1 MGTYRPI
8 LILDSHG
15 LNTRLNSLRLLFTS
29 QPSITDNFRNHAVQS
44 RGTVLPAGHHRLD
57 PVMGVCSKN
66 NEALVFLASL
76 FHPRNWFALDLF

>member
-1 MGTYRPI
+1 MF
-8 LILDSHG
+8 LDSHG
-15 LNTRLNSLRLLFTS
+15 SNTRLNILRLLLVN
-29 QPSITDNFRNHAVQS
+29 QPSVTDNFRNHAVES
-44 RGTVLPAGHHRLD
+44 RGTALRAGHHRLD